1 MGQHYTGPIIPYR
14 YMASG
19 ALEPLNAY
27 MNEYTN
33 RRFLNPS
40 SQVPNRSGISL
51 DLRRSLDCHK
61 KYDEQN

>member
-1 MGQHYTGPIIPYR
+1 MSRLMGQHYTGPIIPYR

-33 RRFLNPS
+33 RKFQNPS
-40 SQVPNRSGISL
+40 SQVPSRSVLAVGHLSRFAPL
-51 DLRRSLDCHK
+51 S
-61 KYDEQN
+61 